1 MRQASGSQT
10 RRELLFGMAG
20 AALALSQPR
29 NRIYNPQLAGHTSI
43 WLDEA
48 ARRNLRLAD
57 MVDEAF
63 GSLER
68 AGYRGIELNSEF
80 LAPDLKDRTLSAL
93 KQQKLEPA
101 IVYTGGIL
109 YERGAAETARE
120 QALKVARLMEG
131 RETRWI
137 NFSPAAKPDGQP
149 KTTAELETQAYQLNR
164 MGQDLQQTG
173 MSLMVHHQ
181 ETEMRDNA
189 REWRYTRANT
199 ETGLVSFC
207 LDVDSV
213 SRAGLR
219 PVVLMDEAGARL
231 RNLHLRNPRNGS
243 DQELLREGDINM
255 VAIAR
260 LLRQMMYDGYLTV
273 ELSFPRDAPR
283 QYVLTEALSRSRWY
297 VQQVFGSRPGN
308 PPVDFGP
315 HVRERES

>member
-1 MRQASGSQT
+1 MRQASCSQT

-48 ARRNLRLAD
+48 ARRNLRPAD
-57 MVDEAF
+57 FVDEAF

-68 AGYRGIELNSEF
+68 AGYGRVELTTEF
-80 LAPDLKDRTLSAL
+80 LAPDLRDRTLVAL
-93 KQQKLEPA
+93 KKQRLEPA
-101 IVYTGGIL
+101 ILYTSGIL
-109 YERGAAETARE
+109 YERKVAEATGE
-120 QALKVARLMEG
+120 QVLEFARLMEG

-149 KTTAELETQAYQLNR
+149 KTAGELETQAYQLNR
-164 MGQDLQQTG
+164 IGQDLQQAG
-173 MSLMVHHQ
+173 MGLMVHHR
-181 ETEMRDNA
+181 ETEMLDNA

-207 LDVDSV
+207 LDVDSIAH
-213 SRAGLR
+213 AGLR

-231 RNLHLRNPRNGS
+231 RNVHLRNPRNGS

-260 LLRQMMYDGYLTV
+260 FLRQMRYDGFLTV
-273 ELSFPRDAPR
+273 DLSYNQDTQR
-283 QYVLTEALSRSRWY
+283 QYALTEALSRSRWY

-315 HVRERES
+315 HVRERKS